1 MFALLGNSGSPRW
14 YAGPDHDFED
24 YLDHL
29 VEWGAT
35 SAEIVLHHGPYD
47 DRTARVHVI
56 DPSWDSTIDAY
67 HQRGIAV
74 QLHVSLDKRFATS
87 RWRVERDDLKTEF
100 EPILVLAESLAEHQD
115 QIALVLHGAADSAAS
130 PEEND
135 DSTVGLLDWLATKF
149 ELSSL
154 PVNAALELGASKK
167 GRETASA
174 RSRASVLEIV
184 RRVAAERVGI
194 CWDVAHDCE
203 NANIEPDWEVVPSA
217 EFLRQV
223 VHVHLHDLDDH
234 EMAHYP
240 LLIGR
245 VPFERQLAALQA
257 VKPLPS
263 LTMEIRWLCAT
274 RMGEPWSML
283 ELSYEAVTRV
293 LTHLSAGCRQGA
305 TS

>member
-1 MFALLGNSGSPRW
+1 MLALLGNSGSPRW
-14 YAGPDHDFED
+14 YAGPDHDFDD

-29 VEWGAT
+29 AQWGAT

-56 DPSWDSTIDAY
+56 DPDWASTIGAY
-67 HQRGIAV
+67 QRRDIAV
-74 QLHVSLDKRFATS
+74 QLHVSLDRRFATS
-87 RWRVERDDLKTEF
+87 RWRIERDDLKTEF
-100 EPILVLAESLAEHQD
+100 EPILALAASLAERQER
-115 QIALVLHGAADSAAS
+115 IALVLHGAADSTAS
-130 PEEND
+130 SNEND
-135 DSTVGLLDWLATKF
+135 DSTVGLLDWLATRI

-154 PVNAALELGASKK
+154 PMNAALELGAAKQ

-174 RSRASVLEIV
+174 RSRASVLGIV
-184 RRVAAERVGI
+184 QRVASEQVGI

-203 NANIEPDWEVVPSA
+203 NARNEPGWKVVPSA

-223 VHVHLHDLDDH
+223 VHVHLHDLDGQN
-234 EMAHYP
+234 MAHYP

-245 VPFERQLAALQA
+245 VPFAQQLEALHA
-257 VKPLPS
+257 VKSLPS

-283 ELSYEAVTRV
+283 EQSYRAVKRALNDLCGGHHREA
-293 LTHLSAGCRQGA
+293 LL
-305 TS
+305 